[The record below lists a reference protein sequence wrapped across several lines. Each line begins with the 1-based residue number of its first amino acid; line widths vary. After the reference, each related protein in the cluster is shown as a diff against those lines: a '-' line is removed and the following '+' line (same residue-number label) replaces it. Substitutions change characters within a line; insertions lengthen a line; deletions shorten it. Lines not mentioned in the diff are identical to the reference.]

1 MATFATPGP
10 IIVTLDI
17 GVGDVRITASDRA
30 DTVVEVRPSNPAK
43 QADVA
48 AAGQTRVEFSDGHLL
63 VKGPKGWRRY
73 SPVGPKESIDVHIEL
88 PEGSQLRGESGVAAL
103 HSTGRLGE
111 CKYTT
116 GVGDIQLD
124 RTGPAHLSTGVGDVS
139 LDHATGRAEVTSGS
153 GTVRIGTVDGTADVK
168 GANGDTWIG
177 DVSQDLRVVS
187 ANGSI
192 SVARAHAS
200 VVAKTA
206 NGDIRIGD
214 VEGGTVAAHTALG
227 KVEIGIGAGVAAWL
241 DLDTHFGKVH
251 NELDAAGPPKP
262 GERAVDVRART
273 SFGDIT
279 VHRAMPVA
287 TEASVR

>member
-1 MATFATPGP
+1 MPTFATPGP

-124 RTGPAHLSTGVGDVS
+124 RTGPAHLSTGGGDVS
-139 LDHATGRAEVTSGS
+139 
-153 GTVRIGTVDGTADVK
+153 